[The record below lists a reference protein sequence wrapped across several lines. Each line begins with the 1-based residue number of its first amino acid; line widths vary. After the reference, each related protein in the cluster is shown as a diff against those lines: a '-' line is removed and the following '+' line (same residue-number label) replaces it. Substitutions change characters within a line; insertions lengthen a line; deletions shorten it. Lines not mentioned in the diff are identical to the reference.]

1 MSRFKGGAG
10 NSSPPRRAA
19 AGGIRGGKGKHG
31 NKIKQFILMDDHLNQ
46 KISLAFTDRQLNQ
59 LSAFHS

>member
-19 AGGIRGGKGKHG
+19 AGGIRGGKGKQG
-31 NKIKQFILMDDHLNQ
+31 NTSRNFDGDT
-46 KISLAFTDRQLNQ
+46 FE
-59 LSAFHS
+59 F